1 MEKKTNYSIQTLLES
16 RSFLYVLLLIVTIC
30 FVSTYTKIYDVKLD
44 MNGDNIHYYA
54 LGKALAEGK
63 GFTNTISFSETPH
76 THFPPGYPVFVA
88 GVMKFFPDNINA
100 VKIANGILLYAAILL
115 LFFLLK
121 KISGSIIVAFLTC
134 MFCSIHAEILRY
146 ATIMMSEMLFLF
158 CSVAAIFLMLSIKPE
173 QLFTKKGVRDTVL
186 LVLLLFLGM
195 FMDVGA
201 SILILGPLLAP
212 VAVAFGIDPIQ
223 FGVIFVFSMA
233 IGQATPPFGTDLFVV
248 CGFSGRNVM
257 AVGKHSLLFC
267 TALVAVIL
275 LCIFIPQVA
284 TALPGI
290 MV

>member
-88 GVMKFFPDNINA
+88 GVMKFFPDNIDA

-134 MFCSIHAEILRY
+134 VFCSIHAEILRY

-173 QLFTKKGVRDTVL
+173 QLFT
-186 LVLLLFLGM
+186 
-195 FMDVGA
+195 
-201 SILILGPLLAP
+201 S
-212 VAVAFGIDPIQ
+212 
-223 FGVIFVFSMA
+223 
-233 IGQATPPFGTDLFVV
+233 
-248 CGFSGRNVM
+248 
-257 AVGKHSLLFC
+257 
-267 TALVAVIL
+267 
-275 LCIFIPQVA
+275 
-284 TALPGI
+284 
-290 MV
+290 

>member
-134 MFCSIHAEILRY
+134 VFCSIHAEILRY

-173 QLFTKKGVRDTVL
+173 QLFKGYGIRSYSFFFCSWSTI
-186 LVLLLFLGM
+186 
-195 FMDVGA
+195 
-201 SILILGPLLAP
+201 SILSGLWALRSFWQLSFIAVYSFSNRVMPCTKIEKPWKNPRPGKLL
-212 VAVAFGIDPIQ
+212 
-223 FGVIFVFSMA
+223 SN
-233 IGQATPPFGTDLFVV
+233 
-248 CGFSGRNVM
+248 SY
-257 AVGKHSLLFC
+257 
-267 TALVAVIL
+267 
-275 LCIFIPQVA
+275 
-284 TALPGI
+284 
-290 MV
+290 

>member
-115 LFFLLK
+115 LFFLFHV
-121 KISGSIIVAFLTC
+121 ISF
-134 MFCSIHAEILRY
+134 F
-146 ATIMMSEMLFLF
+146 
-158 CSVAAIFLMLSIKPE
+158 
-173 QLFTKKGVRDTVL
+173 
-186 LVLLLFLGM
+186 LLLFSGFFVYLCTRKPM
-195 FMDVGA
+195 KLKNYVEITVKVM
-201 SILILGPLLAP
+201 
-212 VAVAFGIDPIQ
+212 VA
-223 FGVIFVFSMA
+223 
-233 IGQATPPFGTDLFVV
+233 
-248 CGFSGRNVM
+248 
-257 AVGKHSLLFC
+257 
-267 TALVAVIL
+267 
-275 LCIFIPQVA
+275 A
-284 TALPGI
+284 TAP
-290 MV
+290 

>member
-134 MFCSIHAEILRY
+134 VFCSIHAEILRY

-158 CSVAAIFLMLSIKPE
+158 CCVAAIFLMLSIKPE
-173 QLFTKKGVRDTVL
+173 QLFTKKGVRDTIL
-186 LVLLLFLGM
+186 LDLLLFL
-195 FMDVGA
+195 V
-201 SILILGPLLAP
+201 
-212 VAVAFGIDPIQ
+212 
-223 FGVIFVFSMA
+223 
-233 IGQATPPFGTDLFVV
+233 
-248 CGFSGRNVM
+248 N
-257 AVGKHSLLFC
+257 
-267 TALVAVIL
+267 
-275 LCIFIPQVA
+275 
-284 TALPGI
+284 
-290 MV
+290 

>member
-1 MEKKTNYSIQTLLES
+1 MEKKTNYSIQTLLDS
-16 RSFLYVLLLIVTIC
+16 RSFLYVLLFIVTIC

-186 LVLLLFLGM
+186 LVLLLFLVNYIYFVRTMGT
-195 FMDVGA
+195 
-201 SILILGPLLAP
+201 SLILAIIIYS
-212 VAVAFGIDPIQ
+212 GILFFKRCYALYKNRKTWKNPRS
-223 FGVIFVFSMA
+223 GKLFSN
-233 IGQATPPFGTDLFVV
+233 
-248 CGFSGRNVM
+248 SY
-257 AVGKHSLLFC
+257 
-267 TALVAVIL
+267 
-275 LCIFIPQVA
+275 
-284 TALPGI
+284 
-290 MV
+290 

>member
-121 KISGSIIVAFLTC
+121 KILSAPILSPNISNFNGLSVVVRRKTLIVISCRF
-134 MFCSIHAEILRY
+134 IL
-146 ATIMMSEMLFLF
+146 
-158 CSVAAIFLMLSIKPE
+158 
-173 QLFTKKGVRDTVL
+173 
-186 LVLLLFLGM
+186 
-195 FMDVGA
+195 
-201 SILILGPLLAP
+201 
-212 VAVAFGIDPIQ
+212 
-223 FGVIFVFSMA
+223 
-233 IGQATPPFGTDLFVV
+233 
-248 CGFSGRNVM
+248 
-257 AVGKHSLLFC
+257 
-267 TALVAVIL
+267 
-275 LCIFIPQVA
+275 
-284 TALPGI
+284 
-290 MV
+290 